1 MPAHKLAT
9 MKPLTLLGSLLL
21 LSAAVRAADTRL
33 YELRIY
39 TAAPGKFEALQAR
52 FRQHT
57 CRLFERHGMANLG
70 YWTPLD
76 EKDGAGAKL
85 IYVLAHP
92 GREARERAWKAFMAD
107 PEWQA
112 VYRSTE
118 AGGKL
123 VEKIEVRL
131 LTATDY
137 SPAIA
142 PPGRGEPRVF
152 ELRTYT
158 AAPGRLAALNA
169 RFRDHTVKLFEKH
182 GIRNVAYWTPAPGEP
197 GAEDTL
203 IYLVSHPSREAAAE
217 AFKNFGADPAWQ
229 QARRESEEKA
239 GGSLTVPEGVKS
251 VFLRATDFSPLQ

>member
-1 MPAHKLAT
+1 MKTLSPFCGFLA
-9 MKPLTLLGSLLL
+9 LV
-21 LSAAVRAADTRL
+21 LSAAAADTRL
-33 YELRIY
+33 FEMRTY

-52 FRQHT
+52 FRQHA

-70 YWTPLD
+70 YWTPLE
-76 EKDGAGAKL
+76 EKDGAGARL

-92 GREARERAWKAFMAD
+92 SREARERAWKAFLAD

-112 VYRSTE
+112 VYRATE

-142 PPGRGEPRVF
+142 PPGAGGPRVF

-158 AAPGRLAALNA
+158 AAPGRLDALQA
-169 RFRDHTVKLFEKH
+169 RFRDHTLGLFEKH
-182 GIRNVAYWTPAPGEP
+182 GIRNVAYWTPAAGEP

-203 IYLVSHPSREAAAE
+203 IYLVAHPSREAAGE
-217 AFKNFGADPAWQ
+217 AFKQFGADPAWQ

-239 GGSLTVPEGVKS
+239 GGSLTVPGGVKS
-251 VFLRATDFSPLQ
+251 VFLQATDYSPLQ